1 MPCYKTLSLEIREP
15 GRRKRELMDTALL
28 SYTRALEQLLRQ
40 CREPVQALARG
51 GRRVTRAQV
60 QALADK
66 DMLRALNIYGVQPFK
81 DSLKQDFA
89 TILLSFAAR
98 WQKSGGQAGYP
109 CVRLEPE
116 EADARI
122 RALTDAYDA
131 GMLSAAEMRGR
142 LAVVLA
148 HSGRVHP
155 LYFGRYAAAR
165 DYCLLYDPGTGRFF
179 AKLHLL
185 NAKSR
190 LPPAPFGREL
200 RVVAP
205 GLPSAQA
212 TDGPRRFIVVPL
224 SFGKA
229 QQEVLRQ
236 ALDHPQILRT
246 ARLVRHGDAYRLVL
260 SVEVSCNA
268 CVVPQATMGVARA
281 AAALACTVCG
291 RDGAVQENAMLSARG
306 GQMLFCMAKE
316 ITARALE
323 ARAQV
328 VLEANGGRGDGFLLR
343 DGGRFQPEV
352 FPAGQYMRLEH
363 ILRYKL
369 VEAGL
374 PPPVCV
380 SGSGLNITCPR
391 CGAVTRKNRLSP
403 QMFACVACGYA
414 APFPFVGSRNLA
426 VRLQK
431 YAGNKVPVYVRE
443 ENGMRHYFNDALG
456 FSCTVPAEDGETV
469 VFYELSLMA
478 KGRQEDWCEGK
489 KYAMLCKLRAAED
502 IRNAVRWV
510 PVK

>member
-1 MPCYKTLSLEIREP
+1 MPCYKTLSLEIRDP
-15 GRRKRELMDTALL
+15 GQRKRELMDAALL

-40 CREPVQALARG
+40 CREPVLELARS

-66 DMLRALNIYGVQPFK
+66 DMLRALNAYGVQPFK

-98 WQKSGGQAGYP
+98 WQKSGGRAGYP

-116 EADARI
+116 EADERI
-122 RALTDAYDA
+122 RALTDACDTA
-131 GMLSAAEMRGR
+131 ALSAAELRGR
-142 LAVVLA
+142 LEAVLA

-165 DYCLLYDPGTGRFF
+165 DYCLLYDPETGRFF

-185 NAKSR
+185 NAKNR
-190 LPPAPFGREL
+190 LPPAPAGREL

-205 GLPSAQA
+205 GLPPARITA
-212 TDGPRRFIVVPL
+212 DPRRFIVVPL

-229 QQEVLRQ
+229 QREVLRQ
-236 ALDHPQILRT
+236 ALDRPQILRT
-246 ARLVRHGDAYRLVL
+246 ARLVRRGDVYRLVL

-281 AAALACTVCG
+281 APGLACTVCG
-291 RDGAVQENAMLSARG
+291 KDGASPANAMLSAEG
-306 GQMLFCMAKE
+306 GQMLFCLAKE
-316 ITARALE
+316 ITARALA

-328 VLEANGGRGDGFLLR
+328 VLEANGGRGDGFVLR
-343 DGGRFQPEV
+343 GGVPQPEV
-352 FPAGQYMRLEH
+352 FPAGQYMRLGR

-374 PPPVCV
+374 PPPVFV

-391 CGAVTRKNRLSP
+391 CGAVTHKNRLSP
-403 QMFACVACGYA
+403 QMFACVSCGYA
-414 APFPFVGSRNLA
+414 SPSAFVGSRNLA

-443 ENGMRHYFNDALG
+443 ENGVRRYFNDTLG
-456 FSCTVPAEDGETV
+456 FSCTVPEKDGDAP

-478 KGRQEDWCEGK
+478 KSRREAWCDGK

-502 IRNAVRWV
+502 IRDAVRWV